1 MATRLLRSEE
11 GDDMSDIVERLR
23 AMEDRLDQE
32 AADEIERLRGELEW
46 WQQRMGR
53 IVVPE

>member
-1 MATRLLRSEE
+1 
-11 GDDMSDIVERLR
+11 MSDIVERLR